1 MMGDPCGGHFSWH
14 TRHTRSFKARSLF
27 QRQALREAGGSLETS
42 MSSAMNDESLST
54 LSSSIFFPSR
64 IASSRGK
71 DRVDDPGRLAHL
83 TSSFALHEAEVA
95 FFDTVISVLPLE
107 STSFAELKSAY
118 NACRDDIQLMR
129 PVMQSLRASHTDE
142 AQASMDARLWN
153 TLLSLVQVRGT
164 TWAERWDS
172 IRVSL
177 GLEPLDEQEASMSM
191 TAIHE
196 ALTSPPHPGIRSS
209 LSEPNSDSFARPV
222 SSTPKESKYQRYL
235 FPTLTLSAPFSSS
248 IPSSST
254 SSSSKLERRWHI
266 WCRRTQRQLFY
277 FWLDRVNILRQMDA
291 SATQARA
298 QVCLLSYWAHWCH
311 RSEQCRLAESSAIA
325 WSDYAT
331 LARHWCRWV
340 EVRNKKYQVRRETQH
355 RALQLAW
362 SSWDATRCDRLQR
375 VAWSLWR
382 QAYLFRAANAF
393 DAYQAVRHMWKTW
406 RLRFDRMRQLA
417 KKGDVLGSYMAAG
430 LLSRVWLAWRF
441 RLSERR
447 IDAHN
452 MTLAV
457 RMEEKHTMQSAWL
470 LWRQLC
476 LRRQVRVTGRTG
488 FEALTTLC
496 RDMIVYA

>member
-1 MMGDPCGGHFSWH
+1 
-14 TRHTRSFKARSLF
+14 
-27 QRQALREAGGSLETS
+27 
-42 MSSAMNDESLST
+42 MSSALNDESLSA

-71 DRVDDPGRLAHL
+71 DRADDPRRLAHL

-118 NACRDDIQLMR
+118 NACREDVQLMR

-191 TAIHE
+191 TDIHE
-196 ALTSPPHPGIRSS
+196 ALASPPHPGIRSS

-222 SSTPKESKYQRYL
+222 SSTPKESKYQQYL
-235 FPTLTLSAPFSSS
+235 FPTLSLSAPFSSS
-248 IPSSST
+248 FPSSST
-254 SSSSKLERRWHI
+254 SFSSKLERRWHI
-266 WCRRTQRQLFY
+266 WCRRTQRQFFY
-277 FWLDRVNILRQMDA
+277 FWLDRVKLLQQMDA
-291 SATQARA
+291 RATQARE
-298 QVCLLSYWAHWCH
+298 QVCLLSSWAHWRH
-311 RSEQCRLAESSAIA
+311 RIEQCRLAESSANA
-325 WSDYAT
+325 WSENAS
-331 LARHWCRWV
+331 LARHWCRWM
-340 EVRNKKYQVRRETQH
+340 EVRAKRYQIRRETQH

-382 QAYLFRAANAF
+382 QAYLFRAAKAF
-393 DAYQAVRHMWKTW
+393 DTYQAVRHMWKMW
-406 RLRFDRMRQLA
+406 RVRSERMRQLA
-417 KKGDVLGSYMAAG
+417 KKGDVLRSYVAAG
-430 LLSRVWLAWRF
+430 LYSRAWLAWRF

-457 RMEEKHTMQSAWL
+457 RMAEKHTIQSAWL

-476 LRRQVRVTGRTG
+476 LRRQVRVTGRTR
-488 FEALTTLC
+488 FDELTLLC
-496 RDMIVYA
+496 RDMIIYA